1 MKKMFFTLALAVS
14 LVGTLSAQ
22 VNNNAIGL
30 RMGYGYEISFQHYL
44 GDANRLELDL
54 GGNAFGT
61 NASGYVSWGV
71 AINGIYQWVWDLSVL
86 SPGFNWYAGFG
97 GALLTHSSHFG
108 VGILGQAGIEYN
120 FNISLQQIG
129 IESNNNMP
137 LQLSLD
143 YRPGIYII
151 PGTDRV
157 LRESLEGICLSAR
170 YRF

>member
-1 MKKMFFTLALAVS
+1 MKRIIFTLALTVS
-14 LVGTLSAQ
+14 LLGALSAQ
-22 VNNNAIGL
+22 EKQNAIGL

-61 NASGYVSWGV
+61 NAEGYVSWGV
-71 AINGIYQWVWDLSVL
+71 AINGIYQWVRDLSVL
-86 SPGFNWYAGFG
+86 YPGFNWYAGFG

-108 VGILGQAGIEYN
+108 VGVLG
-120 FNISLQQIG
+120 QIG
-129 IESNNNMP
+129 IEYDFKAP
-137 LQLSLD
+137 FQLSLD
-143 YRPGIYII
+143 YRPALYLI

-157 LRESLEGICLSAR
+157 LRASLEGICLSAR

>member
-108 VGILGQAGIEYN
+108 VGVLGQIGIEYN
-120 FNISLQQIG
+120 FNI
-129 IESNNNMP
+129 P